1 VTTERLGFP
10 LLGRKRVDAA
20 RALDYHLRFARSEPG
35 ETSML
40 NVMRDNLKHLKW
52 VLGAVA
58 LSLLLYLGAYFDP
71 RSYSK
76 ATSSDWA
83 ARIDG
88 QAISTQEF
96 LDVARRQDEY
106 YRRLLSGQYESM
118 KKNLHVGTQAIQSLI
133 DRRLVLQDAR
143 AQGLLATKD
152 EISRAILDSPNFKDA
167 SGNFVGKER
176 YTEFIGQNVDGGVET
191 YERGLGEDILARKW
205 VDVMT
210 AGAEVS
216 DAELQEAWTARN
228 VRAAA
233 DYVFVPSS
241 AVTFDTKIDA
251 SAAAAWY
258 GAHLEDYK
266 RPEAR
271 KVRLV
276 VVDRQSQLAAVAV
289 SEADVKADYDG
300 HAADYARPE
309 QRRAR
314 HILFKIPPG
323 ATDADKASVRELA
336 ASVLARVK
344 KGEDFAALARSMSQ
358 DPISA
363 QQGGDLGWFG
373 RGAMVKPFDEAV
385 FSTAPGQYADVIET
399 DFGFHVLQVVDA
411 RGAGPTPYDE
421 VKESIRKRLE
431 LQRAQDLAVTAA
443 QRLATEVKSPA
454 DLDGAAAKAG
464 LKVEE
469 RVISSDD
476 RAADL
481 GPSPEFAAAVAGM
494 QTGQVSSPLG
504 VARGLAIV
512 VCVEVLA
519 PAVRPQSEVMDR
531 VTSDVLN
538 DRGRQAA
545 LAVARRIVA
554 AASLEAGA
562 KAAKLD
568 VKQSGDLQPGA
579 LLPGV
584 GVSPDLDAALF
595 GAGSH
600 VGLRGAAETPG
611 GAVAYQITRHDA
623 FDPSK
628 FQADKVAL
636 RDQVLQQQRDQ
647 TTQGFIE
654 LLRQKHTIEINQPL
668 VDGVNG

>member
-1 VTTERLGFP
+1 
-10 LLGRKRVDAA
+10 
-20 RALDYHLRFARSEPG
+20 
-35 ETSML
+35 ML
-40 NVMRDNLKHLKW
+40 NVMRDNLKHLRW

-88 QAISTQEF
+88 QAIPTQEF
-96 LDVARRQDEY
+96 LEVARRQDEY
-106 YRRLLSGQYESM
+106 YRRLLSGQYEAM
-118 KKNLHVGTQAIQSLI
+118 KKNLNVGTQAIQSLI

-143 AQGLLATKD
+143 AQGLLATKE
-152 EISRAILDSPNFKDA
+152 EISRAIVENPNFKDA
-167 SGNFVGKER
+167 SGNFVGKDR
-176 YTEFIGQNVDGGVET
+176 YAEFIGQNVDGGVET
-191 YERGLGEDILARKW
+191 YERGLGDDILARKW
-205 VDVMT
+205 IDVMT
-210 AGAEVS
+210 AGAEVT
-216 DAELQEAWTARN
+216 DAELEKAWTARN

-241 AVTFDTKIDA
+241 AVTFDTTVDA

-258 GAHLEDYK
+258 AAHLDDYK

-276 VVDRQSQLAAVAV
+276 VVDRQSQLTAVAV
-289 SEADVKADYDG
+289 SDADVKADYDA

-323 ATDADKASVRELA
+323 ATDADKAAVRELA

-344 KGEDFAALARSMSQ
+344 KGEDFGALARSMSQ
-358 DPISA
+358 DPVSA
-363 QQGGDLGWFG
+363 PQGGDLGWFG

-385 FSTAPGQYADVIET
+385 FSTAPGQYTAVVET
-399 DFGFHVLQVVDA
+399 DYGFHVIQVVDA
-411 RGAGPTPYDE
+411 RAAGAIPYDE
-421 VKESIRKRLE
+421 VKDAIRKRLE

-443 QRLATEVKSPA
+443 QRLAAEVKSPT
-454 DLDGAAAKAG
+454 DLDAAAAKAG
-464 LKVEE
+464 LKVED

-481 GPSPEFAAAVAGM
+481 GPSPEFASAIAAL
-494 QTGQVSSPLG
+494 QPGQVSSPLG

-512 VCVEVLA
+512 ACVEVLP

-531 VTSDVLN
+531 ITSDVLN

-545 LAVARRIVA
+545 LAVARRIAA

-562 KAAKLD
+562 KAAKLE
-568 VKQSGDLQPGA
+568 VKQSGDLQAGA

-584 GVSPDLDAALF
+584 GASPDLDAALF
-595 GAGSH
+595 GSGTH
-600 VGLRGAAETPG
+600 VGVRGAVETPG
-611 GAVAYQITRHDA
+611 GAVAYQITRHDV
-623 FDPSK
+623 FDPAK
-628 FQADKVAL
+628 FEADRAAL
-636 RDQVLQQQRDQ
+636 KDQVLQQQRDQ
-647 TTQGFIE
+647 MTQGFIE
-654 LLRQKHTIEINQPL
+654 LLRQKHTIELNQPL
-668 VDGVNG
+668 IDGVNG